1 MSDMSTVVV
10 IPTATACECTR
21 ASNGG
26 PLHRDGVEVSGV
38 YRILSGVS
46 DSVLYSLQHGA
57 LFVTSFMFL
66 MGLLFKVE
74 GVSSS
79 SGTYTAR

>member
-1 MSDMSTVVV
+1 M
-10 IPTATACECTR
+10 
-21 ASNGG
+21 
-26 PLHRDGVEVSGV
+26 

>member
-26 PLHRDGVEVSGV
+26 PLHRDGVEEA
-38 YRILSGVS
+38 RRER
-46 DSVLYSLQHGA
+46 LYLGCI
-57 LFVTSFMFL
+57 
-66 MGLLFKVE
+66 
-74 GVSSS
+74 VSSQVS
-79 SGTYTAR
+79 ATACCTAYSTVRCL

>member
-1 MSDMSTVVV
+1 VDRCIATVLKKLVANDC
-10 IPTATACECTR
+10 IW
-21 ASNGG
+21 
-26 PLHRDGVEVSGV
+26 GVS
-38 YRILSGVS
+38 YVS